1 MAKLVWEAIRYDS
14 DWSLT
19 VGGKRPSFSGLV
31 YVTQDNFGRPSVRS
45 WPRPGGNRP
54 VHERVLAA
62 RQFIK
67 YSAYIY
73 KITDPYFTDQY
84 RKQSI
89 SWWLMPRDVFT
100 AALAGR
106 LWWFT
111 APDGRKIYSRSAKRD
126 MSESLDILWQDVGG
140 LLVRGATGWEGLP
153 VGNVGQVLVVGAAG
167 RPSWVDPSRVQAGVG
182 RIWLDGNRLYS
193 PSNGTG
199 SVYLNNRVLAIRM
212 TGVAT
217 SEIAFSVFSPSD
229 EVDCSISFFCGREG
243 SDGGSYSLEVRV
255 YEVFSNGDLGV
266 PFTWSGVVDAPG
278 VGGNTVIAPSSFH
291 LQENPSRRAIHV
303 RLFRYGASPLD
314 TNGSNLCVWGV
325 NVAYV

>member
-1 MAKLVWEAIRYDS
+1 MAKLVWEGIKYDS

-19 VGGKRPSFSGLV
+19 VAGKRPSFSRLL
-31 YVTQDNFGRPSVRS
+31 YVTQDNWGRPSVRA
-45 WPRPGGNRP
+45 WPRQSVARP
-54 VHERVLAA
+54 VPERVLAA

-73 KITDPYFTDQY
+73 KITHPYFTDQY
-84 RKQSI
+84 RSQSM
-89 SWWLMPRDVFT
+89 SWWLMPRDIFT

-106 LWWFT
+106 LWYFT
-111 APDGRKIYSRSAKRD
+111 APNGRKIFSRSAKRD

-140 LLVRGATGWEGLP
+140 LLVRGVTGWEGLP
-153 VGNVGQVLVVGAAG
+153 VGEVGQVLVVGATG
-167 RPSWVDPSRVQAGVG
+167 KPSWIDSSKVQASTG

-193 PSNGTG
+193 PSNGSG

-217 SEIAFSVFSPSD
+217 SEISFSVFSPSN

-243 SDGGSYSLEVRV
+243 SDGGNYSLEVRV
-255 YEVFSNGDLGV
+255 YEVYSNGDLGS
-266 PFTWSGVVDAPG
+266 PFVWSGVVAAPEP
-278 VGGNTVIAPSSFH
+278 GGNTVVTPSSFH
-291 LQENPSRRAIHV
+291 LQENSSRRAIHV
-303 RLFRYGASPLD
+303 RIFRYGASTSD
-314 TNGSNLCVWGV
+314 TNNSNLCVYGV